1 MFTAPMALRPLC
13 GMSNKRDFHG
23 DGANAYRMVDNGVHL
38 GSIPEGP
45 ARRLIN
51 GAKFLDHRNDN

>member
-1 MFTAPMALRPLC
+1 MAPRLLC
-13 GMSNKRDFHG
+13 GMSNKRDSHG
-23 DGANAYRMVDNGVHL
+23 DGANAYRMVDNSVHL
-38 GSIPEGP
+38 GSIPGGP